1 MHSSW
6 GTECRCST
14 LPKSANVILWRL
26 AAGLGY
32 KRRPTA
38 VDRLLSLSYFLSS
51 DLYSTLHLL
60 IYSPHNHRLISV
72 CVCLQ
77 IGIVK
82 RLYLEYP
89 RHKQAGYTVE
99 FTGRDRHGN
108 EFTRPDRQE
117 YVHANLR
124 PAPQQSEQNEER
136 HTPVETPLSSAAETV
151 GETS

>member
-1 MHSSW
+1 MQVLNSPE
-6 GTECRCST
+6 ECERNT
-14 LPKSANVILWRL
+14 M
-26 AAGLGY
+26 AAGGWTWLQAEANRCGQVVVPVLFS
-32 KRRPTA
+32 KQ
-38 VDRLLSLSYFLSS
+38 RLIFNFASAYIQ
-51 DLYSTLHLL
+51 Y
-60 IYSPHNHRLISV
+60 PHNHRLISV